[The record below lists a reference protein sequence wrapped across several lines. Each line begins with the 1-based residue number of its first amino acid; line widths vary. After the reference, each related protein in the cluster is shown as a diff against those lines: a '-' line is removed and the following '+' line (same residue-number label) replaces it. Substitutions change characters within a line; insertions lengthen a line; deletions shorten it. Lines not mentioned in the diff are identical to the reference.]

1 VSTFNL
7 DSNYREFTEQ
17 NYTNRCEIMIKNIY
31 KYKYLINIFL
41 IFPLEL
47 KLILI
52 LRNTPE
58 FKN

>member
-1 VSTFNL
+1 MSTFNL

-17 NYTNRCEIMIKNIY
+17 NYTNRSEIMIKNIY